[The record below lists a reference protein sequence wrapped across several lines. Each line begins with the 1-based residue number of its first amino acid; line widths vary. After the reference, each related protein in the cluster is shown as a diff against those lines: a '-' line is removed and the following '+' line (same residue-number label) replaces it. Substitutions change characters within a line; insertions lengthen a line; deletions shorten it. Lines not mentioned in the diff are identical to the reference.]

1 MSRLRGNKKT
11 YAQEHKRMRIQME
24 RLGILSNVDIGKMDV
39 CVRRKQ
45 RLRNKKNDA
54 RKKDTNTSH
63 FKRDRRS
70 LRCLDVN
77 KNTHAHGK

>member
-45 RLRNKKNDA
+45 RLRNKK
-54 RKKDTNTSH
+54 
-63 FKRDRRS
+63 KRCAEERHEY
-70 LRCLDVN
+70 V
-77 KNTHAHGK
+77 TFQT